1 MALDRDEFDPPKPR
15 RKRPRPED
23 GEGAPSGEELEGQST
38 FRPSPLGE
46 PAPRNPKRARATV
59 SKPSAEKPYVSY
71 GGKFETPAKG
81 PTLWERILF
90 GRVSTGQLAQF
101 CRQFASYLSAGVDF
115 NRSLSSLQRQFTGT
129 AFGPILGRVHLAIQR
144 GSTLEEA
151 MAKEPQ
157 AFGPM
162 FLNMIK
168 VAETRGGVPETLR
181 MLAQHYESRQRL
193 IRQAR
198 SAMIYP
204 VIVLG
209 IASVVV
215 ALVTIFLLP
224 KFAAILKDIAGN
236 IPLPLA
242 SRVLMAISSFVG
254 VIGWW
259 LIPVV
264 MIATPILLVRAYKR
278 SAGKSLMDRI
288 ALRLPI
294 FGKLCRMLDTTRF
307 ARTLSVLLDAGVD
320 IGSSIDLTADV
331 LRMSPIKSAVRASRQ
346 EIVSGSE
353 LSTTLARSKQFTPD
367 VIAVINSG
375 EETGK
380 LPEALVHL
388 ADDYDEQVEVMVAS
402 LGHLIQPIMMVLL
415 GGIVFFIIL
424 AVYMPIIQLITSLAS
439 P

>member
-1 MALDRDEFDPPKPR
+1 MPLDRDDSDAPKPR
-15 RKRPRPED
+15 RKRPPLKHGEAAAPGGED
-23 GEGAPSGEELEGQST
+23 EGYST
-38 FRPSPLGE
+38 FRPSPVGS
-46 PAPRNPKRARATV
+46 PDPINPKRARATI
-59 SKPSAEKPYVSY
+59 SKSGRPRPFEGHA
-71 GGKFETPAKG
+71 GGYEVPAGG

-101 CRQFASYLSAGVDF
+101 CRQFASYLSAGIDF
-115 NRSLSSLQRQFTGT
+115 IRALSSLEKQFKGT
-129 AFGPILGRVHLAIQR
+129 ALGPILARVQVAIQR

-162 FLNMIK
+162 FLSMIK
-168 VAETRGGVPETLR
+168 VAEARGGVPETLR
-181 MLAQHYESRQRL
+181 MLAHHYESRQRL

-204 VIVLG
+204 VVVLA
-209 IASVVV
+209 IASIVV

-224 KFAAILKDIAGN
+224 KFAELLREIAGN

-242 SRVLMAISSFVG
+242 SRILMGISAFVRI
-254 VIGWW
+254 IGWW

-264 MIATPILLVRAYKR
+264 MVATPFALFRLYKTHG
-278 SAGKSLMDRI
+278 GKAVMDRI
-288 ALRLPI
+288 ALRLPV

-320 IGSSIDLTADV
+320 VGNSIDLTADV
-331 LRMSPIKSAVRASRQ
+331 LRMSPIKNAVRAARP
-346 EIVSGSE
+346 EIVAGKE
-353 LSTTLARSKQFTPD
+353 LSAILDRSRQFTPD
-367 VIAVINSG
+367 VIAVISSG

-380 LPEALVHL
+380 LPESLAHL
-388 ADDYDEQVEVMVAS
+388 ADDYDEQVSVMVAN
-402 LGHLIQPIMMVLL
+402 LGHLMQPLMIILVGAIVL
-415 GGIVFFIIL
+415 FIIL
-424 AVYMPIIQLITSLAS
+424 AVFMPIIQMITTLAA